1 MECSALSFIPSSIS
15 GVWMGKAR
23 RLLPILAILGHLC
36 TKLTTTGRKYRGG
49 TWEASKREMVSLD
62 LERGP
67 SFRLITRFLYCDVVW
82 LEETVLCVQ
91 HRLIRSWE
99 ISLLLLALGTLV
111 PVIELRRRRSASI
124 AE

>member
-1 MECSALSFIPSSIS
+1 MESSALSFIPSSIS
-15 GVWMGKAR
+15 GVWIGKAR

-36 TKLTTTGRKYRGG
+36 TKLTTIGRKYQGG

-82 LEETVLCVQ
+82 LEETVLCVPV
-91 HRLIRSWE
+91 LNRSWE

-111 PVIELRRRRSASI
+111 LVIALRRRRSALI